1 MPHSALKIILA
12 SSLGLILS
20 VPVHVGAV
28 IPASEAVAAEA
39 AESDAESYLW
49 IEVKKG
55 GTREDYL
62 AYLDEFPRGKYSS
75 LAKSRLKKMD
85 ADAANKARLE
95 RDAAAQLA
103 VQEEQAA
110 WDAANSAASEA
121 GYEEYLRRYPSGM
134 FAALVPARLVKIK
147 KEGNLQEE
155 ERNWKLALN
164 AGTSAAFR
172 FYIDK
177 YPNGRHANEAAQ
189 KEEECSRIPARPQAP
204 FAVSESV
211 WRAIETSEGYRN
223 MPRSMPLSISYQTKD
238 QIEFTGSKSSTLP
251 TPAATSKSVTKELA
265 PIGGKCSVLR
275 ARYNYSPNNI
285 QTSMDIYLCGSV
297 PLGSEMNGKTATV
310 TKSVELQGSLF
321 PLRIGAEQSERVESA
336 YIPDPKYDSTT
347 LTKWR
352 VVGKGMAHE
361 LNPKLTGAAWSLKYE
376 MNIRMPGAK
385 MNKTTVMDD
394 YYLED
399 LGIFLSAVGE
409 MDMSKMKSVLPASG
423 SQTAIVAEG
432 EYGSTT
438 TSTYQKYELV
448 TGK

>member
-1 MPHSALKIILA
+1 MSHSAFKIILA

-20 VPVHVGAV
+20 IPALEGAV

-39 AESDAESYLW
+39 AESDAESFLW

-62 AYLDEFPRGKYSS
+62 AYLDEYPAGKYSA

-85 ADAANKARLE
+85 ADAANKVRME
-95 RDAAAQLA
+95 REAATQLA

-121 GYEEYLRRYPSGM
+121 GYEEYLRRYPSGL
-134 FAALVPARLVKIK
+134 FAALVPARLVKVK
-147 KEGNLQEE
+147 KEANLHEE
-155 ERNWKLALN
+155 ERQWTLAVG
-164 AGTSAAFR
+164 AGTSASFR
-172 FYIDK
+172 AYINK
-177 YPNGRHANEAAQ
+177 YPNGRHVDEAAQ
-189 KEEECSRIPARPQAP
+189 KEEECNRVPARPQTP

-223 MPRSMPLSISYQTKD
+223 TPRSKPLTISYQTKD

-251 TPAATSKSVTKELA
+251 TPAATGKSVTKELT

-275 ARYNYSPNNI
+275 ARYNYSQNNM

-297 PLGSEMNGKTATV
+297 PLGTEMNGKTATV

-336 YIPDPKYDSTT
+336 YIADSKYDSTV

-352 VVGKGMAHE
+352 VVGKNMAHE
-361 LNPKLTGAAWSLKYE
+361 LNPKLTGAAWALKYE
-376 MNIRMPGAK
+376 MNIRMPGAN
-385 MNKTTVMDD
+385 MNKTTVMED

-409 MDMSKMKSVLPASG
+409 VDMSKMKSVLPTSG

-432 EYGSTT
+432 EYGSRT
-438 TSTYQKYELV
+438 TSTYQNYELV